1 MLEDPSPLG
10 ARERIVIFAMEMAR
24 DEMGQDQLT
33 KRELMTAT
41 ALSKPTLINIL
52 RDFVIRGW
60 VDDTESFTDNGFQ
73 NPTTYKLTCQ
83 APPRRKLMRD

>member
-24 DEMGQDQLT
+24 DEMGQDEIT

-41 ALSKPTLINIL
+41 ALSKPTLISIL
-52 RDFVIRGW
+52 GDFVDRGW
-60 VDDTESFTDNGFQ
+60 VTFHESFTDGGRQ
-73 NPTTYKLTCQ
+73 NPTMYKLTQ
-83 APPRRKLMRD
+83 ESPPRRTLMRD